1 MVETAR
7 RRILLSGTPV
17 IVMAGEV
24 HYFRVARAEWQDR
37 LDKLKEIGCTAVASY
52 VPWLFHE
59 LPDGTIDVSGDTR
72 PERDVGAFIDLCRDN
87 GLWFIARPGPFIMA
101 ELKNEGLPFR
111 LYREHPEIVSTG
123 WDGRP
128 APTSTVDYLAPAF
141 LAETERWYAAVL
153 PVIAARLEPRG
164 GNVIALQLDNEIGM
178 LAWVSN
184 SPDLTDGLLADFRSW
199 CEDRHGQG
207 LGARYPL
214 DAGWRHTV
222 ESPQEQWAAALR
234 VDLGLFMR
242 HRFACYSGALAEMAR
257 AHGIADVPLLINIH
271 GTEGGNGVPFGIGV
285 SQLME
290 TWSGVSGVIA
300 GSDHYLGDMSLST
313 TTDIHFVNASMAAVN
328 DADQPLTSLE
338 FEVGTG
344 DYSGGLEQLGDAS
357 TVDLKTRL
365 CLAQGNRLI
374 NYYLLAGGINPPLD
388 EPVGDGNDRIS
399 FTGERHGTAAPIG
412 PEGQRGLTFAAT
424 RDACAAVRA
433 NAAWLADMDEEHDDL
448 AMGFV
453 PDAFATEYRYPTS
466 AVMTAV
472 VDDLAAHR
480 GPGGRKALWRSLL
493 LAGHRFSAVNLQD
506 PRAPLPQVV
515 ALGCGRHLDR
525 RVQERLVAHLDGGG
539 GLLLLGLVPE
549 HDLEDAPCAVLAEA
563 LGIRGHELVHGDDR
577 HYPSLVGLGLAAAI
591 PETRVGW
598 LQPLDLG
605 SSGAT
610 PLLTDVDGHV
620 CGVEVTLGRG
630 TAVLLTADMPSM
642 PGLFAAIAA
651 RLGAPAGLG
660 LTTDVPG
667 VVVTS
672 TRSPAGD
679 RMVHLLNPT
688 AYPARVELGFHG
700 EQVGGGTLHVPARTG
715 HLLGLGLTTPWGRIV
730 SATAEVTDIGDDGV
744 SFAFGVGD
752 GHGHPGSRVVLQT
765 AHDVRC
771 EGAEVRREGCLVTL
785 RHTGAPRPLTVL
797 VGRSPSASAS

>member
-1 MVETAR
+1 MVQIAR
-7 RRILLSGTPV
+7 RRILLGGTPV

-24 HYFRVARAEWQDR
+24 HYFRLVRTEWQDR

-52 VPWLFHE
+52 VPWLWHE
-59 LPDGTIDVSGDTR
+59 LPDVTIDVTGDTR
-72 PERDVGAFIDLCRDN
+72 PERDLGAFIDLCRDN

-101 ELKNEGLPFR
+101 ELKNEGLPYR
-111 LYREHPEIVSTG
+111 LYRDHPEIVGTG

-164 GNVIALQLDNEIGM
+164 GNVIALQIDNEIGM

-184 SPDLTDGLLADFRSW
+184 SPDLTDGLLADFRAW
-199 CEDRHGQG
+199 CEDRHREA
-207 LGARYPL
+207 LGDRYPL
-214 DAGWRHTV
+214 DDSWRHTV
-222 ESPQEQWAAALR
+222 QSPQEGWAAALR

-242 HRFACYSGALAEMAR
+242 HRFGCYTRALTEMAQTY
-257 AHGIADVPLLINIH
+257 GITDVPLLINIH

-290 TWSGVSGVIA
+290 TWSGVPGVIA

-313 TTDIHFVNASMAAVN
+313 TTDIHFVNASMTAVN

-344 DYSGGLEQLGDAS
+344 DYSGGLEQLDDAS

-365 CLAQGNRLI
+365 CLAQGNRLV

-388 EPVGDGNDRIS
+388 EPVGDGNERIS

-433 NAAWLADMDEEHDDL
+433 NAGWLADMDEEHDDL

-453 PDAFATEYRYPTS
+453 PDAFATEYRYPSS

-480 GPGGRKALWRSLL
+480 GPGQRKALWRSLL
-493 LAGHRFSAVNLQD
+493 LAGYRFTAVDLQD
-506 PRAPLPQVV
+506 PGASLPQVV
-515 ALGCGRHLDR
+515 ALGSGRHLDR
-525 RVQERLVAHLDGGG
+525 QVQERLVTHVGGG
-539 GLLLLGLVPE
+539 GSLLLLGLVPE
-549 HDLEDAPCAVLAEA
+549 RDLENEPCEVLADA
-563 LGIRGHELVHGDDR
+563 LGIRGRALVRADADR
-577 HYPSLVGLGLAAAI
+577 YPSLVGLGLAAFV

-605 SSGAT
+605 SSGAS

-620 CGVEVTLGRG
+620 CGVEVTVGRG
-630 TAVLLTADMPSM
+630 TAVLLTAEMPSM
-642 PGLFAAIAA
+642 PGLFAAVAA

-672 TRSPAGD
+672 TRSPTGD

-688 AYPARVELGFHG
+688 AYLARVELALGR
-700 EQVGGGTLHVPARTG
+700 EQIGGGTLHVPPRTG

-730 SATAEVTDIGDDGV
+730 ASTAEVTEIGDDGV
-744 SFAFGVGD
+744 RFAPGVGD
-752 GHGHPGSRVVLQT
+752 GHSHPGSHVVLET
-765 AHDVRC
+765 TDDVRC
-771 EGAEVRREGCLVTL
+771 EGAEVRREGRLVTL
-785 RHTGAPRPLTVL
+785 RHTGAPPPITVR
-797 VGRSPSASAS
+797 VGGSPSASAG